1 MFDDPRRW
9 YCQGFSLQIEAIE
22 DALEARSRGEVDAA
36 EAIQRIARLLE
47 DAGAGLELRGVRGAA
62 AWAAAAGEDEI
73 HEAAMGLLRRL
84 KAARMG
90 PEAAVVR
97 ILVVESDGGTSEMV
111 AEALENG
118 GCEVVTAG
126 TAAEAEA
133 IVERE
138 SLALVVLDLVLPDMD
153 GRNFLVRLRG
163 RRETATVPVFV
174 LAGLVGP
181 RPRTECYALGADR
194 IFEKPLDARELRS
207 AAAASL
213 QRAGQ
218 LGWVARRDPVTDFL
232 TRAAFAETFRHQVNL
247 SRRASVPL
255 SLAVL
260 AVERPQDGRRTQPV
274 VGDVVVRH
282 FAQVLSRCLREAD
295 VIARWGGDDYVAMFP
310 ATDVRGAALALVK
323 AQTVLSEHVVIAAD
337 GTRVAVTFSAGVTA
351 VPRGGTLE
359 DAMAEGDRLLYV
371 ARSTGRHRVVTAD
384 DEPTPRAR
392 RIVLAED
399 DPVTAKLICHR
410 LAREG
415 FDVRH
420 FTDGSEVLPAVGDGS
435 DISLFVLD
443 VKMPGLDGFQL
454 LQRLR
459 DRRPL
464 ARVPV
469 LMLTSLGSEED
480 VVRAFEMGASD
491 YMTKPFSSAELTA
504 RIHRLLKG
512 YELPL
517 R

>member
-36 EAIQRIARLLE
+36 EAIRRIARLLE
-47 DAGAGLELRGVRGAA
+47 DAGAGLELSGVRGAA
-62 AWAAAAGEDEI
+62 AWAAAAGEDEV

-97 ILVVESDGGTSEMV
+97 ILVVESDRETAEAVG
-111 AEALENG
+111 EALENG
-118 GCEVVTAG
+118 GCEVLTVG

-153 GRNFLVRLRG
+153 GRNLLVQLRG

-174 LAGLVGP
+174 LAGVVGT

-194 IFEKPLDARELRS
+194 IFEKPFDARELRA

-260 AVERPQDGRRTQPV
+260 ALERPPDGRRSQPA
-274 VGDVVVRH
+274 VGDAVVRH

-323 AQTVLSEHVVIAAD
+323 AQTVLSEHAVIAGD
-337 GTRVAVTFSAGVTA
+337 GTRIAITFSAGVTA

-384 DEPTPRAR
+384 DEPKPSAR

-435 DISLFVLD
+435 DVSLFVLD

-480 VVRAFEMGASD
+480 VVRAFELGASD